1 MQRRVTRPVPIGNF
15 VIGENNPILVQSMTN
30 TPTEDIAATVH
41 QIHQLVDAGC
51 EIVRLA
57 VPNLNSIKALAEIR
71 KQSANI
77 PLVAD
82 VHFSPTI
89 ALACLPFVDKVR
101 INPGNFHPNRD
112 VLKKLFTRAKQEAKA
127 IRLGANW
134 GSIDRTLIAQW
145 GHSPETVYQNFLP
158 FLEAAHEIDF
168 RNIVLSFKA
177 SNVPMTVTIIRQLIE
192 KLDATG
198 YNFPFHL
205 GVTEAG
211 NGAMGRI
218 KGAIGIGGL
227 LLDGI
232 GDTLRVSLTEDPV
245 QEIAVAYDILQAT
258 QRRISQTEYIAC
270 PSCSRTSF
278 DIQRVLSE
286 LKAQTTTLQGIK
298 IAIMGCVVNGLGE
311 LADADFG
318 CVGAGPGHVNLYA
331 HGQCVKTNIAETDAV
346 RELLSLIA
354 THE

>member
-1 MQRRVTRPVPIGNF
+1 MIGGNHPIR
-15 VIGENNPILVQSMTN
+15 VQSMTN
-30 TPTEDIAATVH
+30 TPTEDVSATVH

-51 EIVRLA
+51 EIVRIA
-57 VPNLNSIKALAEIR
+57 VPNLNSVTALAEIR
-71 KQSANI
+71 KQSTNI

-82 VHFSPTI
+82 VHFSTTI

-134 GSIDRTLIAQW
+134 GSIDRMLLAQW
-145 GHSPETVYQNFLP
+145 GHSTEAVYQSFLP
-158 FLEAAHEIDF
+158 FLEAAHAVNF
-168 RNIVLSFKA
+168 QNLVLSFKA
-177 SNVPMTVTIIRQLIE
+177 SNVPMTVTIIRQLVE
-192 KLDATG
+192 KLDAAG

-218 KGAIGIGGL
+218 KGAIGIGSL

-232 GDTLRVSLTEDPV
+232 GDTLRVSLTENPV

-278 DIQRVLSE
+278 DIQRVLGE
-286 LKAQTTTLQGIK
+286 LKAQTATLKGMK
-298 IAIMGCVVNGLGE
+298 IAVMGCVVNGLGE

-318 CVGAGPGHVNLYA
+318 CVGAGLGHVNLYA
-331 HGQCVKTNIAETDAV
+331 HGRCVKTNIIEADAV
-346 RELLSLIA
+346 RELLQIIV